1 MDKTAPRQKEND
13 QSAVAADL
21 LRADHVALRIGV
33 REILRDVSITLKPG
47 EVAGLIGPNGAGKST
62 LLKVLSG
69 LWQPTSG
76 QVILR
81 GQPLKSYRPR
91 QIARFI
97 GQVHQTNAFDT
108 PFSVQDVVAMGRNPY
123 LGRFEVE
130 RPADRLIVRDA
141 MRETHI
147 TSLAERPVNALS
159 GGERQRVFLARAL
172 AQEPSILLL
181 DEPTSNLDIRHQ
193 IEILALVQR
202 LSRQRGLSVLIAIHD
217 LTLAARFCD
226 RLILMN
232 RGQIIAG
239 GSPESVLTPENLA
252 SAFAVRAKPY
262 HDPYT
267 NDLKL
272 SIDLEVA
279 GSASATE

>member
-1 MDKTAPRQKEND
+1 MDSMTARLIENTSPAAD
-13 QSAVAADL
+13 ADL
-21 LRADHVALRIGV
+21 LCAAHVTFRIGS
-33 REILRDVSITLKPG
+33 RDLLRDVSITLHAG

-69 LWQPTSG
+69 LWQASSG
-76 QVILR
+76 DVILR
-81 GQPLKSYRPR
+81 GQPLRGYRPR
-91 QIARFI
+91 QIARLI

-108 PFSVQDVVAMGRNPY
+108 PFSVQDVVAMGRNPH

-130 RPADRLIVRDA
+130 RPRDRQIVRDA
-141 MRETHI
+141 MLETHLL
-147 TSLAERPVNALS
+147 SLAERPVNALS

-181 DEPTSNLDIRHQ
+181 DEPTSNLDIHHQ
-193 IEILALVQR
+193 IEILGLVQR
-202 LSRQRGLSVLIAIHD
+202 LSRQRRLSVLIAIHD

-226 RLILMN
+226 RLILMH

-239 GSPESVLTPENLA
+239 GSPESVLSPDNLA
-252 SAFAVRAKPY
+252 SAFAVRAQPY
-262 HDPYT
+262 RDPFT

-272 SIDLEVA
+272 SINRSEERRV
-279 GSASATE
+279 GK